1 MFLLLSIIT
10 SFLVSFFSSS
20 TSSSFFFF
28 YYFYFFFFFF
38 SSSFFFFFLYLLT
51 SSSSSITSIPL
62 SLELLSL
69 EPFSFSFFL
78 VFFFLFFSVHN
89 LFALGRVTRVTIGS
103 FGCRRDPHHPEI
115 YHFPREI
122 RGKLEKIGLPFFFN
136 PLFSLRPNPEFRD
149 AQCTSNNV
157 NLRSPRFTRF
167 DYFFS
172 RFFLDSTK
180 ENIGN

>member
-62 SLELLSL
+62 SLELLYHL
-69 EPFSFSFFL
+69 NRFLFRSFL
-78 VFFFLFFSVHN
+78 FFFLSFSVHN

-122 RGKLEKIGLPFFFN
+122 RGKLEKIGFPFFFN